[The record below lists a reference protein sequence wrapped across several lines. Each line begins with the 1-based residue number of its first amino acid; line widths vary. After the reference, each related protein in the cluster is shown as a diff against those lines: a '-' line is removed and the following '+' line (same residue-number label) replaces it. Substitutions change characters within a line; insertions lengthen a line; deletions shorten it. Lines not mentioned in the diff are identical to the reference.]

1 MKGDTMFDSLLN
13 DLNEEQRRSV
23 ECTDGPLLILAGAG
37 SGKTRALTYRV
48 AYIIGQ
54 MKAAPFQIL
63 AVTFTNKAARE
74 MKDRVVEL
82 VGQSGLQVTV
92 STFHSL
98 CVRILR
104 TECEKVGYQRGF
116 TILDDSDQQM
126 VVKNCLKE
134 FNLSGDMYKPQ
145 SMLNAI
151 SSAKNELMTPDMYL
165 STSYD
170 IRKRTIAQVYD
181 LYQSKLRADNSMDF
195 DDLIMLTV
203 KLFQENPE
211 VLAKYQNKFR
221 YIMVDEYQ
229 DTNHAQY
236 MLVKLLASSHR
247 NLCVV
252 GDDDQSIYAW
262 RGADIRNI
270 LDFENDYPE
279 AVVVKLEQNYRSTSN
294 ILDAANKVIAC
305 NSGRKE
311 KKLWTECDA
320 GEKIVVY
327 QAESERD
334 EARYIA
340 DEIQSL
346 VASNKVSLGDV
357 AVLYRTNAQ
366 SRILEEVLLNRG
378 ISYKIVGGVRF
389 YERKEIKD
397 VLAYLRFIY
406 NPDDSSSLSRIINVP
421 RRGIGELTMNKVEA
435 TAASM
440 GVSLFKAIKAEV
452 ESEDSLL
459 SSRAKKVLGD
469 FLHTAE
475 ELIELKKDMSVTKLA
490 EQVMLGTGY
499 IAELEAE
506 NTIEAAGRIENLKEF
521 LSVTG
526 EFESRNMITPSANA
540 EEQYSDDYLG
550 AFLEEVALIADVDS
564 VEMSEDAVTL
574 MTLHS
579 SKGLEFDVVFIAGM
593 EENIFPSGRSIDD
606 PDSLEEE
613 RRLCYVG
620 ITRAKKS
627 LYMIYSK
634 FRTIYGSHMMN
645 VPSRFLREIPE
656 ELVDFKCANVYGDGG
671 YTRRSQDGQQPSFG
685 VAPNMQQGTG
695 GAAPGFASY
704 RTQPTKVKR
713 VSRFGGQ
720 YDAEHVIKK
729 VEPEKA
735 REELCAGDKVV
746 HKVFG
751 EGTVVSVKPSG
762 NDYTVSVAFDSLGVR
777 ELAASFAP
785 LKKL

>member
-1 MKGDTMFDSLLN
+1 M
-13 DLNEEQRRSV
+13 
-23 ECTDGPLLILAGAG
+23 
-37 SGKTRALTYRV
+37 
-48 AYIIGQ
+48 
-54 MKAAPFQIL
+54 
-63 AVTFTNKAARE
+63 
-74 MKDRVVEL
+74 
-82 VGQSGLQVTV
+82 
-92 STFHSL
+92 
-98 CVRILR
+98 
-104 TECEKVGYQRGF
+104 
-116 TILDDSDQQM
+116 
-126 VVKNCLKE
+126 
-134 FNLSGDMYKPQ
+134 
-145 SMLNAI
+145 
-151 SSAKNELMTPDMYL
+151 
-165 STSYD
+165 
-170 IRKRTIAQVYD
+170 
-181 LYQSKLRADNSMDF
+181 
-195 DDLIMLTV
+195 
-203 KLFQENPE
+203 
-211 VLAKYQNKFR
+211 
-221 YIMVDEYQ
+221 
-229 DTNHAQY
+229 
-236 MLVKLLASSHR
+236 
-247 NLCVV
+247 
-252 GDDDQSIYAW
+252 
-262 RGADIRNI
+262 
-270 LDFENDYPE
+270 
-279 AVVVKLEQNYRSTSN
+279 VKLEQNYQSTSN

-346 VASNKVSLGDV
+346 VASKKDRLGDV

-526 EFESRNMITPSANA
+526 EFESRDVDCTICQCRGTVLRRLPWS
-540 EEQYSDDYLG
+540 L
-550 AFLEEVALIADVDS
+550 LEEVALIADVDS

-593 EENIFPSGRSIDD
+593 EENIFPSGRSIDN

-645 VPSRFLREIPE
+645 VPSRFLKEIPE
-656 ELVDFKCANVYGDGG
+656 ELVDSNVQTSTAMEGMQDVRKTANS
-671 YTRRSQDGQQPSFG
+671 RRLAWHQTCSRGLAEQP
-685 VAPNMQQGTG
+685 
-695 GAAPGFASY
+695 
-704 RTQPTKVKR
+704 
-713 VSRFGGQ
+713 
-720 YDAEHVIKK
+720 
-729 VEPEKA
+729 
-735 REELCAGDKVV
+735 L
-746 HKVFG
+746 
-751 EGTVVSVKPSG
+751 
-762 NDYTVSVAFDSLGVR
+762 DSLRTGHSR
-777 ELAASFAP
+777 QRRNEFRASADSTMQSM
-785 LKKL
+785 